1 MSALPQHALASSDPA
16 HPAGAILSTD
26 CDLVGVLVE
35 QDQRRLIAV
44 RDIAAGTRIISL
56 LGRET
61 TIATRYSVQIGR
73 DTHLDPDDV
82 ATPLERVRQRQWM
95 YLNHHCAPNAW
106 ITDRALV
113 ALRDIAS
120 GEGVTFDYNTT
131 EWDMASPF
139 ECHCGSGECVG
150 TIRGA
155 KYLSAERRAQV
166 AAWLAPYFPTS
177 A

>member
-1 MSALPQHALASSDPA
+1 MSALPQHAFASSDTP

-44 RDIAAGTRIISL
+44 HDIAAGTRIISL
-56 LGRET
+56 RGRET
-61 TIATRYSVQIGR
+61 TVATRYSMQIGR

-95 YLNHHCAPNAW
+95 YLNHHCQPNAW
-106 ITDRALV
+106 ITERTLV
-113 ALRDIAS
+113 ALRDIPA
-120 GEGVTFDYNTT
+120 GDGVTFDYNTT

-139 ECHCGSGECVG
+139 DCHCGSRECVG
-150 TIRGA
+150 TVRGG
-155 KYLSAERRAQV
+155 KHLSAAQRARI
-166 AAWLAPYFPTS
+166 AAWRAPYFPG
-177 A
+177 